1 MKSVLHVALRAKET
15 RVRKNNRR
23 LKKLSHLILFAGR
36 SLKEELK
43 SFFFVFFSNLVFMS
57 RKRV

>member
-23 LKKLSHLILFAGR
+23 LKKLSHLILFASR
-36 SLKEELK
+36 SFKEELK